1 MLLAGDIGGTKT
13 ALAILSNEGGPY
25 APLMQTE
32 VHSADYASL
41 QAIAE
46 EFISQ
51 SQLPVDCACF
61 GVAGPVFEGQV
72 TTTNLP
78 WHIDEASIAKELKLK
93 SVHLMND
100 LEAIACAVPKL
111 RDADIRTINAGKPA
125 TTSTIGV
132 IAPGTGLGESFLTW
146 NGQRYET
153 HGSEGGHSDFAP
165 TSPLQVRLME
175 FMLKRFDHVSYE
187 HVCSGVGVPN
197 VYDFLGEVE
206 NVPESPEVAAQIAS
220 THDRSMPI
228 IRNAMDPH
236 SPSKR
241 CAATIDIVVSIL
253 GSEAGNLAL
262 KVLATGGIYLAGG
275 IATHI
280 LPALEGPRFLQS
292 FRFKGRFS
300 EMMSRIPVH
309 VIVSRAALIGAA
321 IYGLDHLKNGAQRVL
336 VPDTTPALTE
346 AIR

>member
-13 ALAILSNEGGPY
+13 ALAILSDEAGPH

-41 QAIAE
+41 EAIAA
-46 EFISQ
+46 EFIRHSE
-51 SQLPVDCACF
+51 LPVDRACF
-61 GVAGPVFEGQV
+61 GIAGPVFGGRV
-72 TTTNLP
+72 ITTNLP
-78 WHIDEASIAKELKLK
+78 WHIDEALLMQELNLK
-93 SVHLMND
+93 AIHLMND

-111 RDADIRTINAGKPA
+111 RSADVRTTNAGEAVSGAPIA
-125 TTSTIGV
+125 V

-153 HGSEGGHSDFAP
+153 HSSEGGHSDFAP
-165 TSPLQVRLME
+165 TDAIQLRLLE
-175 FMLKRFDHVSYE
+175 FMLRRFDHVSYE

-206 NVPESPEVAAQIAS
+206 KVPETPEIAEQIAS
-220 THDRSMPI
+220 ARDRSMPI
-228 IRNAMDPH
+228 IRYALDPRC
-236 SPSKR
+236 PSKR

-262 KVLATGGIYLAGG
+262 KVLATGGIYLGGG

-280 LPALEGPRFLQS
+280 LPALDGPRFLQS

-300 EMMSRIPVH
+300 DLMSRIPVH
-309 VIVSRAALIGAA
+309 VIVSRAALVGAA
-321 IYGLDHLKNGAQRVL
+321 IYGLESLRNGA
-336 VPDTTPALTE
+336 
-346 AIR
+346 

>member
-13 ALAILSNEGGPY
+13 ALAILSDEAGPY
-25 APLMQTE
+25 APLTQTE

-41 QAIAE
+41 EAIAA
-46 EFISQ
+46 EFVEQ
-51 SQLPVDCACF
+51 SQLPVDRACF
-61 GVAGPVFEGQV
+61 GIAGPVFGGRV

-78 WHIDEASIAKELKLK
+78 WHIDETQIVKKLNLKA
-93 SVHLMND
+93 VHLMND

-111 RDADIRTINAGKPA
+111 RSADVCTINAGEFVPGA
-125 TTSTIGV
+125 TIGV

-165 TSPLQVRLME
+165 TNAIQLRLLE
-175 FMLKRFDHVSYE
+175 FMLGRFDHVSYE
-187 HVCSGVGVPN
+187 HVCSGIGVPH

-206 NVPESPEVAAQIAS
+206 KAPESPAIAEQIAGAR
-220 THDRSMPI
+220 DRSVPI
-228 IRNAMDPH
+228 IRQALDAR

-262 KVLATGGIYLAGG
+262 KVLATGGVYLSGG

-280 LPALEGPRFLQS
+280 LPVLKGPRFLQS

-300 EMMSRIPVH
+300 DMMSRIPVH
-309 VIVSRAALIGAA
+309 VVVSRAALAGAA
-321 IYGLDHLKNGAQRVL
+321 IYGLESLRNGA
-336 VPDTTPALTE
+336 
-346 AIR
+346 